1 MKKIMQLR
9 YFGEEKSTNLPNDEK
24 NWQFNL
30 LSKYGNVSHL
40 GIQGEPGIV
49 FYLNEG
55 HNPIQL
61 GNTGI
66 YEINLEGLGYI
77 TKLYFDM
84 DILHEVYP
92 KDNMNEKHVLIVD
105 FVYNGAEV

>member
-9 YFGEEKSTNLPNDEK
+9 YRGVGKDNLPSDEK
-24 NWQFNL
+24 DWKFNL

-40 GIQGEPGIV
+40 GIQGEPGVV
-49 FYLNEG
+49 FYLNSG

-66 YEINLEGLGYI
+66 YEIDLEGLGYI

-84 DILHEVYP
+84 ETLHRLYP
-92 KDNMNEKHVLIVD
+92 ETNENDKHLLIVD
-105 FVYNGAEV
+105 FVYNSAEV